1 MKNSLPFDF
10 TIDKSTNTVFIKRE
24 FEADQ
29 QSVWDAFTKQD
40 ILDRWW
46 APKPLTSKTKYM
58 NFEPGGRRF
67 YAMCSPEGQEF
78 WSVQKYTSITPIS
91 NFKQISLF
99 TDEDE
104 NVSSDSPGSEWNLDF
119 SEAEGITTVSISIKH
134 KTLATLEQMIKMGFK
149 EGFTM
154 TLNYLDQLLTDLK
167 Q

>member
-1 MKNSLPFDF
+1 
-10 TIDKSTNTVFIKRE
+10 
-24 FEADQ
+24 
-29 QSVWDAFTKQD
+29 
-40 ILDRWW
+40 
-46 APKPLTSKTKYM
+46 M
-58 NFEPGGRRF
+58 NFEPGGRRL
-67 YAMCSPEGQEF
+67 YAMRSPEGQEF
-78 WSVQKYTSITPIS
+78 WSVQKYTSVTPIS

-104 NVSSDSPGSEWNLDF
+104 NISSNSPGSEWNLDF

-154 TLNYLDQLLTDLK
+154 TLNYLDQLLASLK